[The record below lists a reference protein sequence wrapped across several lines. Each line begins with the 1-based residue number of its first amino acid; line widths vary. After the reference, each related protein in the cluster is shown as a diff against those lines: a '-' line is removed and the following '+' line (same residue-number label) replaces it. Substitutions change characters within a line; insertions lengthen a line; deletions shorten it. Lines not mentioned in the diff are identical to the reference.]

1 MKIDNSIKTTGSVS
15 SESRTREARESTG
28 ATAAPAGTKVALSA
42 GLQKYESVLAQTPVV
57 DSAKVEEI
65 KTAIAN
71 GSFSVNPEKVADG
84 LIESVRSMLS
94 AQPNAV

>member
-1 MKIDNSIKTTGSVS
+1 MKIDNSIKSSGAVS
-15 SESRTREARESTG
+15 GESRTRETRESAG
-28 ATAAPAGTKVALSA
+28 AAPAQAGTQVALSG
-42 GLQKYESVLAQTPVV
+42 GLQKYEAVLAQTPVV

-65 KTAIAN
+65 KAAISS

-94 AQPNAV
+94 AQPSAA

>member
-1 MKIDNSIKTTGSVS
+1 MKIDNSIKSSGQVS
-15 SESRTREARESTG
+15 GENRTREARAAGT
-28 ATAAPAGTKVALSA
+28 APAQSGTQVALSA
-42 GLQKYESVLAQTPVV
+42 GLQKYEAVLAQSPVV

-65 KTAIAN
+65 KSAISN

-94 AQPNAV
+94 AQPGAAA